1 MHDGQTEN
9 KIKRSKRN
17 SKTKG
22 THHVAWWI
30 HGHQAYDKRNL

>member
-1 MHDGQTEN
+1 MPDGQTEN

-22 THHVAWWI
+22 TFAWWV